1 VLVDNIGSVTPS
13 TGKLNLTGFL
23 PTAVDNSGVLKIAVR
38 PANESTVRPLRNYI
52 IDIDTTQLNV
62 TTQVD
67 FQNTETVIT
76 T

>member
-1 VLVDNIGSVTPS
+1 MVFTSRV
-13 TGKLNLTGFL
+13 FL

-38 PANESTVRPLRNYI
+38 PANESTIRPLRNYI
-52 IDIDTTQLNV
+52 IDIDSTQLNV